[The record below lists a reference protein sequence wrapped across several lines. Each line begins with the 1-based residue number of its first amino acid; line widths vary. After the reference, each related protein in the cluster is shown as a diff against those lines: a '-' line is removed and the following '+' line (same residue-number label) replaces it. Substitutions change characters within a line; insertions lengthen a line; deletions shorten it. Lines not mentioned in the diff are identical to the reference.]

1 MVFYL
6 IIIYFYLGLSN
17 KENNWTTTIALTSL
31 KNNVPCNNQNCEHK
45 WHYKNLPNGRGFRRI
60 TECAKNHNWILLV
73 MMDKHRPTKIAT
85 KNMLDHTILCW
96 FHVMQTFGENL
107 NNWKVP

>member
-31 KNNVPCNNQNCEHK
+31 KNNIPCNNQNCEYK
-45 WHYKNLPNGRGFRRI
+45 WHYENLPNERGF
-60 TECAKNHNWILLV
+60 
-73 MMDKHRPTKIAT
+73 
-85 KNMLDHTILCW
+85 
-96 FHVMQTFGENL
+96 
-107 NNWKVP
+107 